1 MMSKITKVSAQK
13 RSGRYNIFLDN
24 KYAFSASERTLTEF
38 RLFKD
43 SVLTEKEIEK
53 IKQFDTDAK
62 ASELAARYLSYQIR
76 TIDEVRQYL
85 VKHELSPEAIDSA
98 IEEFINLGY
107 LNDLEYARLFIKND
121 LAVGQDG
128 PASVAQKLRLKKVS
142 DNNIED
148 ALAEVEPE
156 DWVEVGSRL
165 IKSLK
170 NQLGKI
176 AFNEVKKK
184 MTLKLLQHG
193 FRTDL
198 VQAIIDDLDL
208 VNEETQEDEA
218 LRKQGIKAYKR
229 FKRLDES
236 QRKYKIRTYL
246 YSHGFSN
253 SDIDRFLAG
262 EVISL
267 SELDE
272 Y

>member
-1 MMSKITKVSAQK
+1 MPKITKVSAQK

-246 YSHGFSN
+246 YSHGFS
-253 SDIDRFLAG
+253 IVILTVFWQEKLFLFQN
-262 EVISL
+262 
-267 SELDE
+267 
-272 Y
+272 

>member
-1 MMSKITKVSAQK
+1 MPKITKVSAQK

-128 PASVAQKLRLKKVS
+128 LSFCCPKIALKK
-142 DNNIED
+142 
-148 ALAEVEPE
+148 
-156 DWVEVGSRL
+156 
-165 IKSLK
+165 SL
-170 NQLGKI
+170 
-176 AFNEVKKK
+176 
-184 MTLKLLQHG
+184 
-193 FRTDL
+193 
-198 VQAIIDDLDL
+198 
-208 VNEETQEDEA
+208 
-218 LRKQGIKAYKR
+218 
-229 FKRLDES
+229 
-236 QRKYKIRTYL
+236 
-246 YSHGFSN
+246 
-253 SDIDRFLAG
+253 
-262 EVISL
+262 
-267 SELDE
+267 
-272 Y
+272 